1 MSSTTH
7 RHERVGEEIAHE
19 INAMLAGELKDPRL
33 EGSVIASEV
42 RVQPDMKHARVFISV
57 KGTTEEQ
64 TDAIRALEHAAGF
77 IRHELVERLQLRR
90 LPELH
95 FALDLS
101 EERVER
107 IEQLLREVK
116 KEEPAPNKVSKGRSA
131 RGKSKKRG
139 KPSKKRKSSR

>member
-64 TDAIRALEHAAGF
+64 TDAIKALEHAAGF

-116 KEEPAPNKVSKGRSA
+116 QDELVPSEIKKSEPRRS
-131 RGKSKKRG
+131 KSKKKR
-139 KPSKKRKSSR
+139 KPTPKKKSSR

>member
-33 EGSVIASEV
+33 EGSIIASEV

-64 TDAIRALEHAAGF
+64 TDAIKALVHAAGF

-90 LPELH
+90 LPELL
-95 FALDLS
+95 FALDRS
-101 EERVER
+101 QEYSER
-107 IEQLLREVK
+107 IEQLLKSVK
-116 KEEPAPNKVSKGRSA
+116 P
-131 RGKSKKRG
+131 KKNG
-139 KPSKKRKSSR
+139 PSGQ

>member
-1 MSSTTH
+1 MSSITH

-64 TDAIRALEHAAGF
+64 TNAIKALEHAAGF

-107 IEQLLREVK
+107 IEQLLKEVK
-116 KEEPAPNKVSKGRSA
+116 KDELAPVETKKVVPA
-131 RGKSKKRG
+131 RGKSKKSR
-139 KPSKKRKSSR
+139 PSTRKKSSR

>member
-1 MSSTTH
+1 MSSTNH

-33 EGSVIASEV
+33 ECSVIASEV
-42 RVQPDMKHARVFISV
+42 RVQPDMKHARVFINV
-57 KGTTEEQ
+57 KGTSEEQ
-64 TDAIRALEHAAGF
+64 NDAIKALEHASGY

-107 IEQLLREVK
+107 IEQLL
-116 KEEPAPNKVSKGRSA
+116 KEMKQDKQGQP
-131 RGKSKKRG
+131 
-139 KPSKKRKSSR
+139 